1 MTPIEASALGAY
13 LGGARNVR
21 IYLWQ
26 NFDQFSMDEG
36 QLEVVQMKE
45 FFIVLKRWRGFSGR
59 SFRGEYCNF
68 TPVLVVTSFL
78 TPMLDA

>member
-1 MTPIEASALGAY
+1 
-13 LGGARNVR
+13 
-21 IYLWQ
+21 
-26 NFDQFSMDEG
+26 MDEG